1 MKYNYDPATGKITYT
16 IAYGEALAL
25 LAKRKQ
31 INDALANANLQMFFV
46 RVAEVNIVDVREQFL
61 EVSWAIGS
69 VEVLAGVEAES

>member
-31 INDALANANLQMFFV
+31 INDALTNLHAIQAQMIEEAVEKSNLKEANELIAHIKNLPDSNLTK
-46 RVAEVNIVDVREQFL
+46 A
-61 EVSWAIGS
+61 
-69 VEVLAGVEAES
+69 

>member
-31 INDALANANLQMFFV
+31 INDALANLHAIQAQMIEEAVEKSNMKEANELI
-46 RVAEVNIVDVREQFL
+46 AYIKSLPDSNL
-61 EVSWAIGS
+61 TKA
-69 VEVLAGVEAES
+69 

>member
-31 INDALANANLQMFFV
+31 INDALANLHVIQAHMIEEAVSKSDMKEANELIAHI
-46 RVAEVNIVDVREQFL
+46 RSLPDSNLTKA
-61 EVSWAIGS
+61 
-69 VEVLAGVEAES
+69 

>member
-31 INDALANANLQMFFV
+31 INDALANLHAIQAHMIEEAVSKSNMKEANELIAHI
-46 RVAEVNIVDVREQFL
+46 RSLPDSNLTKA
-61 EVSWAIGS
+61 
-69 VEVLAGVEAES
+69 

>member
-31 INDALANANLQMFFV
+31 INDALANLHAIQAHMIEEAVSKSDMKEANELIAHI
-46 RVAEVNIVDVREQFL
+46 RSLPDSNLTKA
-61 EVSWAIGS
+61 
-69 VEVLAGVEAES
+69 

>member
-31 INDALANANLQMFFV
+31 INDALANLHAIQAQMIEEAVEKSNLKEANELIAYI
-46 RVAEVNIVDVREQFL
+46 RSLPDSNLTKA
-61 EVSWAIGS
+61 
-69 VEVLAGVEAES
+69 

>member
-31 INDALANANLQMFFV
+31 INDALANLHAIQAHMIEEAVEKSNMKEANELIAHI
-46 RVAEVNIVDVREQFL
+46 RSLPDSNLTKA
-61 EVSWAIGS
+61 
-69 VEVLAGVEAES
+69 

>member
-31 INDALANANLQMFFV
+31 INDALANLHAIQAQMIEEAVDKSNLKEANELIAYI
-46 RVAEVNIVDVREQFL
+46 RSLPDSNLTKA
-61 EVSWAIGS
+61 
-69 VEVLAGVEAES
+69 

>member
-31 INDALANANLQMFFV
+31 INDALANLHAIQAHMIEEAVEKSDMKEANELIAYI
-46 RVAEVNIVDVREQFL
+46 RSLPDSNLTKA
-61 EVSWAIGS
+61 
-69 VEVLAGVEAES
+69 

>member
-31 INDALANANLQMFFV
+31 INDALANLHAIQAQMIEEAVSKSDMKEANELIAHI
-46 RVAEVNIVDVREQFL
+46 RSLPDSNLTKA
-61 EVSWAIGS
+61 
-69 VEVLAGVEAES
+69 

>member
-31 INDALANANLQMFFV
+31 INDALANLHAIQAHMIEEAVDKSNLKEANELIAHI
-46 RVAEVNIVDVREQFL
+46 RSLPDSNLTKA
-61 EVSWAIGS
+61 
-69 VEVLAGVEAES
+69 

>member
-31 INDALANANLQMFFV
+31 INDALANLHAIQAHMIEEAVEKSNMKEANELI
-46 RVAEVNIVDVREQFL
+46 AHIKSLPDSNL
-61 EVSWAIGS
+61 TKA
-69 VEVLAGVEAES
+69 